1 MELDP
6 DLPGP
11 WPDPMSL
18 TDEQKVAMNAE
29 WQDDTLRDR
38 HERLAKEA
46 ASAKIVEPCDDCK
59 KAQRVN
65 TLIGM
70 GIGVV
75 VGGAVVM
82 ILTRPK
88 GG

>member
-1 MELDP
+1 VELDP

-11 WPDPMSL
+11 WVADPL
-18 TDEQKVAMNAE
+18 GGEHGAE
-29 WQDDTLRDR
+29 GDPPTSVGVPVHETLPA
-38 HERLAKEA
+38 HT
-46 ASAKIVEPCDDCK
+46 PCDDCK
-59 KAQRVN
+59 KAQRIN

>member
-11 WPDPMSL
+11 WVADPLGGEHGAEGDPVTPSL
-18 TDEQKVAMNAE
+18 SGVHE
-29 WQDDTLRDR
+29 TLPTQG
-38 HERLAKEA
+38 
-46 ASAKIVEPCDDCK
+46 PCDDCK